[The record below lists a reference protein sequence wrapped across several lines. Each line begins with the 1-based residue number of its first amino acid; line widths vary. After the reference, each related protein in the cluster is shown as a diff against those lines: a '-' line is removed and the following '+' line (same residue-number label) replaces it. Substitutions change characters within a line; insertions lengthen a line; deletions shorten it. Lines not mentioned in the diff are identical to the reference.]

1 MITIMTE
8 ISFLTGELL
17 LAAMWLI
24 VRAAVCIRKRHIDP
38 KREAL
43 LLLMYVN
50 LAVLLRF
57 VFYPAE
63 RVNGH
68 VQPLLFDPDAV
79 FPLRVNP
86 VPFVHILEYDSLR
99 DTLLN
104 IIGNA
109 VMFIPTGIVLPVLY
123 KRLNSFW
130 RVTAAGAGI
139 SLAVELLQ
147 LPFSVRA
154 TDIDDLILNT
164 LGCMTGYAVY
174 AGIRAVFRKRSNQNS
189 KSK

>member
-1 MITIMTE
+1 MIA

-17 LAAMWLI
+17 LAAVWLT
-24 VRAAVCIRKRHIDP
+24 VRAAVCIRRRHIDW
-38 KREAL
+38 KREAC

-57 VFYPAE
+57 TFYPME
-63 RVNGH
+63 RVNGR
-68 VQPLLFDPDAV
+68 VEPLWFDPDGV
-79 FPLRVNP
+79 FPLRVNF
-86 VPFVHILEYDSLR
+86 VPLVHILEYDSLR

-109 VMFIPTGIVLPVLY
+109 AMFIPTGIILPVLY

-130 RVTAAGAGI
+130 KVTAAGFGL
-139 SLAVELLQ
+139 SLAIELLQ

-154 TDIDDLILNT
+154 TDIDDLLLNT
-164 LGCMTGYAVY
+164 LGCMAGYGVY
-174 AGIRAVFRKRSNQNS
+174 RFFRRHRASIDNAGKM
-189 KSK
+189 

>member
-1 MITIMTE
+1 MTA
-8 ISFLTGELL
+8 ISFLAGELA
-17 LAAMWLI
+17 LAAVWIL
-24 VRAAVCIRKRHIDP
+24 VRAAVWIRSRRIDP

-57 VFYPAE
+57 VFYPME
-63 RVNGH
+63 KVNGH
-68 VQPLLFDPDAV
+68 VQPLWFEADAL
-79 FPLRVNP
+79 FPLRVNL
-86 VPFVHILEYDSLR
+86 VPLVHILEYDSLR

-109 VMFIPTGIVLPVLY
+109 AMFVPTGIILPVLY
-123 KRLNSFW
+123 HKLNSF
-130 RVTAAGAGI
+130 RKVTAAGAGL
-139 SLAVELLQ
+139 SLVIELMQ

-164 LGCMTGYAVY
+164 LGCMAGYGVYRIGKAVL
-174 AGIRAVFRKRSNQNS
+174 ARRH
-189 KSK
+189 